1 VNKSA
6 FGGRGAEGY
15 AHAKFASGAIGRLC
29 AAARRRTL
37 EWQRYCNINRERRN
51 TMATK
56 KTTHSKKLHKAKKIE
71 QRKPLKGVDIQPF
84 TITKQTD
91 VSTPTLLK

>member
-1 VNKSA
+1 MVNKLA

-15 AHAKFASGAIGRLC
+15 ARAKFASGAIDRLC

-37 EWQRYCNINRERRN
+37 EWQYYCNINRERRN

-71 QRKPLKGVDIQPF
+71 QKKPLSVTHSDF
-84 TITKQTD
+84 TITKQMD
-91 VSTPTLLK
+91 ASTPKL